1 MYYLNKLFYFF
12 YDINIKSIYNMHTI
26 PNEISM
32 TISAKNIF
40 LSVLFSYNVYK
51 QQWYL

>member
-1 MYYLNKLFYFF
+1 MYK
-12 YDINIKSIYNMHTI
+12 I
-26 PNEISM
+26 PNEINM

-40 LSVLFSYNVYK
+40 LSALLSYNVYK